1 MTSVWFKWRSAT
13 RRKQNPWYSLS
24 PSSPSL
30 SPSLSPRP
38 PPAGTTSIQLKY
50 VTITEWQLDTQ
61 WPVRTFISQCF
72 ILVRSQTTEKISK
85 LFQGLEGDQTFLACP
100 LTRPLIYKGLVRARL
115 DSVCL
120 KTYRGSSIAPAHHH
134 FPHGE
139 RPFVP
144 RSRKYNQEH
153 RTVHHCSRAREYV
166 KIQIS

>member
-1 MTSVWFKWRSAT
+1 MKISHKEKAEILILFVSVLTLPR
-13 RRKQNPWYSLS
+13 SLS
-24 PSSPSL
+24 R
-30 SPSLSPRP
+30 SPRP

-72 ILVRSQTTEKISK
+72 ILVRSQTAGKKKISK

-100 LTRPLIYKGLVRARL
+100 LTRPLIYNGLVRARL

-120 KTYRGSSIAPAHHH
+120 KTYRGFSIAQAHHRL
-134 FPHGE
+134 PHGE

-144 RSRKYNQEH
+144 RSRKYGQQH
-153 RTVHHCSRAREYV
+153 GTMRPCKGARE
-166 KIQIS
+166 